1 MESMQAPC
9 LATTARFRQIDQH
22 VRVLIADDQPRARK
36 ALKALIATIGLD
48 GRREDHQPEIE
59 VVGEAG
65 DGSEALRLVKEYQ
78 PDIVLM
84 DIRMPGM
91 NGLEATRLI
100 KQNFRTVQVVVL
112 TMYSSDRTDAL
123 AAGAD
128 AFLIKGCPSEEL
140 EHAILGSS
148 TIVSHAN

>member
-1 MESMQAPC
+1 M
-9 LATTARFRQIDQH
+9 ATSAKSQQMDRH

-36 ALKALIATIGLD
+36 ALKALIGTIGLD
-48 GRREDHQPEIE
+48 GQRQDSQSAIE

-65 DGSEALRLVKEYQ
+65 DGSEALRLVNECQ
-78 PDIVLM
+78 PDVVLM

-91 NGLEATRLI
+91 DGLEATRLI
-100 KQNFRTVQVVVL
+100 KRNFHAVQVLVL

-128 AFLIKGCPSEEL
+128 AFLVKGCPSDEL
-140 EHAILGSS
+140 EQAIVES
-148 TIVSHAN
+148 TRLASHANCVN

>member
-1 MESMQAPC
+1 VD
-9 LATTARFRQIDQH
+9 RH

-36 ALKALIATIGLD
+36 ALKALLATIGLD
-48 GRREDHQPEIE
+48 GQGDDRPAIE

-65 DGSEALRLVKEYQ
+65 DGSEALRLVNECQ

-100 KQNFRTVQVVVL
+100 KQDFRAPRVVVL
-112 TMYSSDRTDAL
+112 TMYSSDKTDAL

-128 AFLIKGCPSEEL
+128 VFLIKGCPSDEL
-140 EHAILGSS
+140 EHAILES
-148 TIVSHAN
+148 AA

>member
-1 MESMQAPC
+1 MT
-9 LATTARFRQIDQH
+9 TTAGFQQMDEH

-36 ALKALIATIGLD
+36 ALKALLATIGLD
-48 GRREDHQPEIE
+48 GRGDDQPAIE

-65 DGSEALRLVKEYQ
+65 DGSETLRLVKEYQ

-91 NGLEATRLI
+91 DGLEATRLI
-100 KQNFRTVQVVVL
+100 KQDFRATKVVVL
-112 TMYSSDRTDAL
+112 TTYSSDRTDAL

-128 AFLIKGCPSEEL
+128 TFLIKGCPSEEL
-140 EHAILGSS
+140 EQAILKS
-148 TIVSHAN
+148 TA

>member
-1 MESMQAPC
+1 M
-9 LATTARFRQIDQH
+9 DQH

-36 ALKALIATIGLD
+36 ALRALLATIGLD
-48 GRREDHQPEIE
+48 GRRDDQSAIE
-59 VVGEAG
+59 VVGEAR

-91 NGLEATRLI
+91 DGLEATRFI
-100 KQNFRTVQVVVL
+100 KQNFRATKVVVL
-112 TMYSSDRTDAL
+112 TMYSSERTDAL

-128 AFLIKGCPSEEL
+128 VFLIKGCPSEEL
-140 EHAILGSS
+140 EQAILKS
-148 TIVSHAN
+148 TA

>member
-1 MESMQAPC
+1 M
-9 LATTARFRQIDQH
+9 DQH

-48 GRREDHQPEIE
+48 GRGDDQPAIE

-65 DGSEALRLVKEYQ
+65 DGSETLRLVKEYQ

-91 NGLEATRLI
+91 DGLEATRLI

-140 EHAILGSS
+140 EHAILES
-148 TIVSHAN
+148 TPIASHASCVN

>member
-1 MESMQAPC
+1 MD
-9 LATTARFRQIDQH
+9 RH

-48 GRREDHQPEIE
+48 GRREDYQSVIE
-59 VVGEAG
+59 VVGEAS
-65 DGSEALRLVKEYQ
+65 DGSEALRLVKECQ
-78 PDIVLM
+78 PDVVLM
-84 DIRMPGM
+84 DIQMPRM

-100 KQNFRTVQVVVL
+100 KQNFRAVQVVAL

-128 AFLIKGCPSEEL
+128 VFLIKGCPSEEL
-140 EHAILGSS
+140 EQAIL
-148 TIVSHAN
+148 VL

>member
-1 MESMQAPC
+1 M
-9 LATTARFRQIDQH
+9 DQH

-36 ALKALIATIGLD
+36 ALKALLATIGLD
-48 GRREDHQPEIE
+48 GRENDQPAIN

-65 DGSEALRLVKEYQ
+65 NGSETLRLVKEYQ

-91 NGLEATRLI
+91 DSLETTRLI
-100 KQNFRTVQVVVL
+100 KQDFRATKVVVL

-128 AFLIKGCPSEEL
+128 VFLIKGCPPEEL
-140 EHAILGSS
+140 AQAILESS
-148 TIVSHAN
+148 A

>member
-1 MESMQAPC
+1 MDRP
-9 LATTARFRQIDQH
+9 

-36 ALKALIATIGLD
+36 ALKALIATLGLD
-48 GRREDHQPEIE
+48 GRGDDRPSIQ

-65 DGSEALRLVKEYQ
+65 DGSEALRLVKECQ

-91 NGLEATRLI
+91 DGLEATRLI
-100 KQNFRTVQVVVL
+100 KQDFAVRVIVL

-140 EHAILGSS
+140 EKAIIESTAVGSR
-148 TIVSHAN
+148 ANCVN

>member
-1 MESMQAPC
+1 M
-9 LATTARFRQIDQH
+9 
-22 VRVLIADDQPRARK
+22 RVIIADDQPRARK

-48 GRREDHQPEIE
+48 GRADNRPSIQ

-65 DGSEALRLVKEYQ
+65 DGAEALRLVKECQ
-78 PDIVLM
+78 PDTVLM

-100 KQNFRTVQVVVL
+100 KQDLAVRVIVL

-140 EHAILGSS
+140 EKAIIGSTAS
-148 TIVSHAN
+148 ASHENSVK